1 MRRVIVLLIL
11 LFSVSFV
18 LAEGN
23 LTSKEVATACLNES
37 AVILQDVAKYNISL
51 NRFNDSLT
59 KAQDLYSAQLIIET
73 RRGSK
78 PNYGIVISYCDQIK
92 TLKQDAITA
101 LDSYRVFLSFYHE
114 TIDKNVNSSSID
126 AITSQIDAEI
136 AGERYDGV
144 PRLIDQ
150 GYAEITKVKSEQTA
164 LMLAYNNT
172 ARGVVGFLKEN
183 WIALISVFGLLM
195 AFYLFYRTK
204 ISLWLLQRKLSN
216 LLLRKN
222 TLKDLMSKTQ
232 RDYFQFGSIP
242 EATYRM
248 RIKNFG
254 ELVRD
259 IDRQIPLLQKE
270 IAKYSFEKKEYEK
283 LKESDRDRARLGR
296 TD

>member
-1 MRRVIVLLIL
+1 MKRVIILLVL

-18 LAEGN
+18 VAEGN
-23 LTSKEVATACLNES
+23 LTTKQIAGNCLNES
-37 AVILQDVAKYNISL
+37 YSVLDSIAEYNISL

-59 KAQDLYSAQLIIET
+59 KAQDLYDAQIIIES
-73 RRGSK
+73 RKGK
-78 PNYGIVISYCDQIK
+78 PNYDLIINYCDQIEA
-92 TLKQDAITA
+92 LKQDAILA
-101 LDSYRVFLSFYHE
+101 LDSYGVFLDFYHE
-114 TIDKNVNSSSID
+114 TIDNSANSSSVELI
-126 AITSQIDAEI
+126 ISQIDAEI

-150 GYAEITKVKSEQTA
+150 GYAEISKIKSEQTA
-164 LMLAYNNT
+164 LVLAYRAT
-172 ARGVVGFLKEN
+172 AQGVGGFLKTN
-183 WIALISVFGLLM
+183 WIMITSVLVLLL
-195 AFYLFYRTK
+195 AFYLFYRAK
-204 ISLWLLQRKLSN
+204 ISLWILRKKLNN

-222 TLKDLMSKTQ
+222 TLKDLMGKTQ
-232 RDYFQFGSIP
+232 RDYFQYGSIP

-283 LKESDRDRARLGR
+283 LKESDRDKARLGKS
-296 TD
+296 D